1 MTDSDKLNFIQKYF
15 IEYIQSWETW
25 DDFKVF
31 LNNVTKAKVKT
42 FLKNRLAAE
51 QASGNEV
58 IVNEQ
63 GKIDT
68 LTALKDEINN
78 L

>member
-1 MTDSDKLNFIQKYF
+1 MIDLDKLNYVQRYIN
-15 IEYIQSWETW
+15 EYTQTWETW
-25 DDFKVF
+25 DDFKQF
-31 LNNVTKAKVKT
+31 LNNITKSKVKT
-42 FLKNRLAAE
+42 FLKNRLVAE

-58 IVNEQ
+58 ITNEQ

-68 LTALKDEINN
+68 LADLNTELNN

>member
-51 QASGNEV
+51 
-58 IVNEQ
+58 
-63 GKIDT
+63 
-68 LTALKDEINN
+68 
-78 L
+78 